1 MMRIGF
7 FLIAAI
13 AVCGTPAAAGAKPLA
28 CGAGFT
34 ASAAE
39 RRPCHADFRHADF
52 RPPSDFPGSAL
63 AAVARVRPPGN
74 LWQVEDNVEAPEPGG
89 KAAPDGPSDSTR
101 PFLDELFHRLQASN
115 DPQEARGIAGVIE
128 RFWLHSGSD
137 TADLLMER
145 AITAM
150 QAKEFDLALT
160 LLGRIIELEPSWA
173 EAWNKRATLRFEM
186 DDLNGSMEDI
196 QKVLSLEPRH
206 FGALSGMGMILQREG
221 LEKRALQ
228 AFRRLLEIY
237 PTMESVREITDKL
250 AIQVEGRGI

>member
-1 MMRIGF
+1 MGA
-7 FLIAAI
+7 LALCGAPALSAAQPSGLVAGGARQ
-13 AVCGTPAAAGAKPLA
+13 AVGLFETGSGAGATLFA
-28 CGAGFT
+28 RA
-34 ASAAE
+34 
-39 RRPCHADFRHADF
+39 RL
-52 RPPSDFPGSAL
+52 PGVL
-63 AAVARVRPPGN
+63 LVEDAVASPESGPGVG
-74 LWQVEDNVEAPEPGG
+74 Q
-89 KAAPDGPSDSTR
+89 AAPDGSPRSARAFVD
-101 PFLDELFHRLQASN
+101 DLFHRLQSSN
-115 DPQEARGIAGVIE
+115 DPQEALGIAGVIE

-145 AITAM
+145 AVAAM
-150 QAKEFDLALT
+150 QAKQFDLALT
-160 LLGRIIELEPSWA
+160 LLGRIIELEPGWA

-196 QKVLSLEPRH
+196 QRVLSLEPRH

-237 PTMESVREITDKL
+237 PTMESIREIVDKL

>member
-1 MMRIGF
+1 MRTGF
-7 FLIAAI
+7 FLIL
-13 AVCGTPAAAGAKPLA
+13 AVAVWATPTAPVAAADLTVAV
-28 CGAGFT
+28 
-34 ASAAE
+34 E
-39 RRPCHADFRHADF
+39 RPCDADFRCQL
-52 RPPSDFPGSAL
+52 DFPRL
-63 AAVARVRPPGN
+63 ASTVVARGEPPGI
-74 LWQVEDNVEAPEPGG
+74 LLIEDNIDAPEAGAGAGKSGPDGSPGG
-89 KAAPDGPSDSTR
+89 TR
-101 PFLDELFHRLQASN
+101 PFLDELFHRLQTSN

-145 AITAM
+145 AIVAM
-150 QAKEFDLALT
+150 QVKEFDLALT

-237 PTMESVREITDKL
+237 PAMESVREITDKL